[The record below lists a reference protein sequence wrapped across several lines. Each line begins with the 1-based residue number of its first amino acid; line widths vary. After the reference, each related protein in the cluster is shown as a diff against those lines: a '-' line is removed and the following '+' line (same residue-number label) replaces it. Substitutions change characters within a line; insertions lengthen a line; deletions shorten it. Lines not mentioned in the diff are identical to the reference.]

1 MNYICKTMNNIL
13 DFLQKL
19 LGKYSDFKHFTV
31 SWFVYLAWAP
41 CILWGLY
48 DGMLYILGKDKSDEN
63 LTNFYIRTGV
73 GCILFLI
80 WFFLLRSK
88 GKRN

>member
-1 MNYICKTMNNIL
+1 MHRIL
-13 DFLQKL
+13 DILQNL
-19 LGKYSDFKHFTV
+19 LGKYSDVKFFTV
-31 SWFVYLAWAP
+31 SWFVRLVWAP

-48 DGMLYILGKDKSDEN
+48 DGLFYLFGKDKSEED

-80 WFFLLRSK
+80 WFFLVRTK
-88 GKRN
+88 HKRN